1 MACEALVIGSSTKPV
16 KEVIQDKK
24 NGLLVDFFDVEGISK
39 SVIDALSNPRKY
51 EKLRK
56 NARKT
61 IVDNY
66 DLKKVSLPKQI
77 KLIESLLK

>member
-1 MACEALVIGSSTKPV
+1 M
-16 KEVIQDKK
+16 
-24 NGLLVDFFDVEGISK
+24 VDFFDIDGISAK
-39 SVIDALSNPRKY
+39 VIDVLSNPKKY

-61 IVDNY
+61 IVEKY

-77 KLIESLLK
+77 KLIESLLKW